1 MSKGIIVA
9 LVYRNETTK
18 SEFARVISGAKA
30 GFVAIPVG
38 ANETVSEKIRA
49 CGCQVVIYEA
59 GEDSGSD
66 VAQLQAL
73 CREFP
78 KMEFF
83 ACHSSPDVDTFRAF
97 MRAGVRDVFS
107 VPPVEQDVIRE
118 IARINA
124 SVSEQQGSHNGKV
137 ISVINSKS
145 GSGATTLAVNLAC
158 DLAEM
163 DENLKV
169 ALVDMDI
176 QFGSVSLYLDVK
188 WQSNVMEAFSQS
200 ARLDGTMLKSM
211 MSQHDSGLLALP
223 APLKIT
229 RLDRVSAMDV
239 KKFLEAARESFD
251 VIVLDLPRVINE
263 WTEEVL
269 RSSDTIY
276 MVIQRSLAV
285 IRDARLLTTYFHSA
299 GIGDDKVTI
308 VDNRYRSKHAAV
320 TDKQIQ
326 ETLRIER
333 IVRVTNDYDTA
344 IGSQERGVP
353 LSRYARS
360 SRLAKDVNSLS
371 QDLLFQLTGEER
383 ESGGF
388 LDRLMGR
395 P

>member
-1 MSKGIIVA
+1 MSQGVTAA

-18 SEFARVISGAKA
+18 SEFARVITGAKA
-30 GFVAIPVG
+30 GFVAIPIG
-38 ANETVSEKIRA
+38 MNEVVSEKIRS
-49 CGCQVVIYEA
+49 CGCHIVIFEA
-59 GEDSGSD
+59 GPEIDND
-66 VAQLQAL
+66 VNQLQAL
-73 CREFP
+73 TREFP
-78 KMEFF
+78 KTEFYV
-83 ACHSSPDVDTFRAF
+83 CHPSPEVNTYRTF

-107 VPPVEQDVIRE
+107 LPPVELDVVRE
-118 IARINA
+118 IDRVSA
-124 SVSEQQGSHNGKV
+124 SVTVEQGNRNGKV

-145 GSGATTLAVNLAC
+145 GSGATTLAVNIAC

-163 DENLKV
+163 DESLKV

-211 MSQHDSGLLALP
+211 MSQHDSGLLVLP

-239 KKFLEAARESFD
+239 KKFIEAARESFD

-269 RSSDTIY
+269 RSSDNIY

-299 GIGDDKVTI
+299 DISDDKVTI

-360 SRLAKDVNSLS
+360 SRLAKDVSTLS
-371 QDLLFQLTGEER
+371 QALMFELTGEER
-383 ESGGF
+383 EAGGF

-395 P
+395 

>member
-1 MSKGIIVA
+1 MTQGVIA
-9 LVYRNETTK
+9 TLVYRNETTK
-18 SEFARVISGAKA
+18 AEFARLISGAKA

-38 ANETVSEKIRA
+38 ANEVLSEKIRES
-49 CGCQVVIYEA
+49 GCQVVIFEA
-59 GEDSGSD
+59 GDD
-66 VAQLQAL
+66 VGIDVHQLQL
-73 CREFP
+73 LSREFP
-78 KMEFF
+78 KTEFF
-83 ACHSSPDVDTFRAF
+83 ACHPSPDVDTFRTF

-107 VPPVEQDVIRE
+107 LPPAERDVVRE
-118 IARINA
+118 LDRIAD
-124 SVSEQQGSHNGKV
+124 SVAGESDQHNGKV
-137 ISVINSKS
+137 ISIINSKS

-211 MSQHDSGLLALP
+211 MSQHDSGVSALP

-269 RSSDTIY
+269 RSSDSIY

-299 GIGDDKVTI
+299 GISDDKVTI

-333 IVRVTNDYDTA
+333 IVRIANDYDTA

-360 SRLAKDVNSLS
+360 SRLAKDLNSLS
-371 QDLLFQLTGEER
+371 QAVLFELTGEER

-395 P
+395 Q

>member
-1 MSKGIIVA
+1 MTNGVIAA
-9 LVYRNETTK
+9 LIYRNETTK
-18 SEFARVISGAKA
+18 AEFARVISGAKA

-38 ANETVSEKIRA
+38 INETVAEKIRTSA
-49 CGCQVVIYEA
+49 SHVVIYEA
-59 GEDSGSD
+59 GEDIDAD
-66 VAQLQAL
+66 VKQLQSL
-73 CREFP
+73 SREFP
-78 KMEFF
+78 KTEFY
-83 ACHSSPDVDTFRAF
+83 ACHPSPDVNTFRTF

-107 VPPVEQDVIRE
+107 LPPVEQDVARE
-118 IARINA
+118 LARINA
-124 SVSEQQGSHNGKV
+124 SMADQKGNHNGKV
-137 ISVINSKS
+137 ISIINSKA

-169 ALVDMDI
+169 ALIDMDI

-211 MSQHDSGLLALP
+211 MSQHDTGLYALS

-239 KKFLEAARESFD
+239 KKFIEAARESFD
-251 VIVLDLPRVINE
+251 VIVLDLPRAINE

-269 RSSDTIY
+269 RTSDNIY

-299 GIGDDKVTI
+299 DISDDKVTI

-320 TDKQIQ
+320 SDKQIQ

-333 IVRVTNDYDTA
+333 IVRLTNDYDTA

-360 SRLAKDVNSLS
+360 SRLAKDINSLS
-371 QDLLFQLTGEER
+371 QSLLFELTGEER
-383 ESGGF
+383 EAGGF

-395 P
+395 Q